1 MVCEE
6 EVMSLK
12 NILVISPH
20 PDDELL
26 GCGGTL
32 LRQKS
37 EGAIIGW
44 VIMTKISEDY
54 GWTNVSVL
62 ERVREIEHVRKGLGV
77 QPEHLFQL
85 GFPTTK
91 LDTFPMGELIAKVS
105 EVFQTFQPE
114 EVFIPHQ
121 SDVHSDHRLTFEVVS
136 ACTKW
141 FRYPSVKKVLAYETL
156 SETEFR
162 LDPSKTFKPNVF
174 VDISTHLEKK
184 LDLLRIYASEI
195 GEFPFPRSETAI
207 RALAQFRGCSSGF
220 NNAEGFELLLER
232 N

>member
-1 MVCEE
+1 M
-6 EVMSLK
+6 K
-12 NILVISPH
+12 ILVIAPH

-32 LRQKS
+32 LRRTS
-37 EGAIIGW
+37 EGASLGW
-44 VIMTKISEDY
+44 VIMTKISEET
-54 GWTNVSVL
+54 GWNKNNVQ
-62 ERVREIEHVRKGLGV
+62 ERENEIEKVRKGLGV
-77 QPEHLFQL
+77 QPGHLFQL

-121 SDVHSDHRLTFEVVS
+121 GDVHSDHRITFEAVS

-141 FRYPSVKKVLAYETL
+141 FRYPSVKRVLSYETL
-156 SETEFR
+156 SETEFS
-162 LDPSKTFKPNVF
+162 LDSTKTFHPNVF
-174 VDISTHLEKK
+174 VDISDYFGQKLE
-184 LDLLRIYASEI
+184 LLRIYASEL

-207 RALAQFRGCSSGF
+207 QALAQFRGSSSGF
-220 NNAEGFELLLER
+220 ENAEGFELLLER
-232 N
+232 NG

>member
-1 MVCEE
+1 MPKV
-6 EVMSLK
+6 
-12 NILVISPH
+12 LVIAPH

-32 LRQKS
+32 LRRKS
-37 EGAIIGW
+37 EGAILGW
-44 VIMTKISEDY
+44 VIMTKISEDT
-54 GWTNVSVL
+54 GWSKNNVQ
-62 ERVREIEHVRKGLGV
+62 ERENEIEEVRKGLGV

-91 LDTFPMGELIAKVS
+91 LDTLPMGELIAKVS
-105 EVFQTFQPE
+105 EVFQIFQPE

-121 SDVHSDHRLTFEVVS
+121 GDIHSDHRITFEAVS

-162 LDPSKTFKPNVF
+162 LDSSKAFQPNVF
-174 VDISTHLEKK
+174 VDISTYLEQKIE
-184 LDLLRIYASEI
+184 LLKIYSSEL

-207 RALAQFRGCSSGF
+207 QALAQFRGSSSGF
-220 NNAEGFELLLER
+220 ENAEGFELLLER
-232 N
+232 NG